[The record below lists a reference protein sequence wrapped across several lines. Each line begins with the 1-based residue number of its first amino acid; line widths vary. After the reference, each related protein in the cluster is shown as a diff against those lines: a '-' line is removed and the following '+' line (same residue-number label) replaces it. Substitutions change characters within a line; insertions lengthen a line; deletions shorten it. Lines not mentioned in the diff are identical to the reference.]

1 MPLVLLPPSPR
12 VGLLAPLVLPVAGPR
27 RAAGLRRLL
36 LLPSRLLL
44 VVLRVL
50 LQLLVVLRVFLL
62 LRVLLVR
69 LHHCLE
75 LQLPL

>member
-12 VGLLAPLVLPVAGPR
+12 VGLLAPLVLPAAAPR
-27 RAAGLRRLL
+27 RVLVAR
-36 LLPSRLLL
+36 RLLL